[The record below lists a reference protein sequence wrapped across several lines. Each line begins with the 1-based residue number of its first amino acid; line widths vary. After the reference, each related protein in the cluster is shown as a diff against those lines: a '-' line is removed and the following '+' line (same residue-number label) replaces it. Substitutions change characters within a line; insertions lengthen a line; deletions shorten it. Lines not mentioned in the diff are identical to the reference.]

1 MRHAAL
7 PAVIASAFMC
17 LLACGD
23 SGSGPSSGPPA
34 RLIVLDGAN
43 QAGVFGQP
51 TAVVPSVL
59 VTDAS
64 NRPVSGVPVTF
75 AVTPGS
81 GTVRATT
88 ATTDALGTATP
99 GEWRL
104 GNSFA
109 TMALL
114 VTVTGLPT
122 VTFTAKAIAPDA
134 GVLAFTLTDPA
145 GDTLPATTI
154 LNPPAH
160 DLLSMRGD
168 FKRDSLILTMTFAA
182 PVTSAAAGGGT
193 AVFGYIEFDIDE
205 SATTGTVPLSNN
217 FGASAAAGIDYVIT
231 LIGNTTT
238 TVRVVAPGGV
248 STTAAVAYS
257 GNTLVMRIPMQALG
271 NDDGR
276 FAVVGAVGTLDR
288 PTDVFPN
295 ASLFS
300 VRPIASIA
308 GWPLAVGLPTR
319 APSAPRALPP

>member
-7 PAVIASAFMC
+7 TVVIATAFMC

-34 RLIVLDGAN
+34 RLVVLDGAN

-59 VTDAS
+59 LTDAS
-64 NRPVSGVPVTF
+64 NKPVSGVSVTF

-81 GTVRATT
+81 GSVSSST
-88 ATTDALGTATP
+88 ATTDATGTATP

-114 VTVTGLPT
+114 VTVKGLPT

-134 GVLAFTLTDPA
+134 GVPAFTLIDPA
-145 GDTLPATTI
+145 GDTLPASSI

-182 PVTSAAAGGGT
+182 PVTSAAAGGAT

-205 SATTGTVPLSNN
+205 NGRTGDAPLSNT
-217 FGASAAAGIDYVIT
+217 FGASAAGGIDYIIT
-231 LIGNTTT
+231 LIGNNTT
-238 TVRVVAPGGV
+238 TVRVVEPGGV

-257 GNTLVMRIPMQALG
+257 GNTLVIRIPMQALG

-300 VRPIASIA
+300 VRPNPSVAS
-308 GWPLAVGLPTR
+308 WPLALGFPTR
-319 APSAPRALPP
+319 APSAPRGPPP

>member
-1 MRHAAL
+1 MRHTAL
-7 PAVIASAFMC
+7 PVAIASACIC
-17 LLACGD
+17 LLGCGD

-34 RLIVLDGAN
+34 RLAVLDGAN
-43 QAGVFGQP
+43 QVGVFGQP

-64 NRPVSGVPVTF
+64 NKPVRGVQVTF
-75 AVTPGS
+75 SVTPGS
-81 GTVRATT
+81 GSVRSAT
-88 ATTDALGTATP
+88 ATTDATGTATP
-99 GEWRL
+99 GEWQL

-114 VTVTGLPT
+114 VTVTGLPR

-134 GVLAFTLTDPA
+134 GILAFTLIDPA
-145 GDTLPATTI
+145 GDTLPAPSI
-154 LNPPAH
+154 SNPPAH

-182 PVTSAAAGGGT
+182 PVTSAAAGGAG

-205 SATTGTVPLSNN
+205 NSATGAAPLSNH
-217 FGASAAAGIDYVIT
+217 FGASATAGIDYIIS
-231 LIGNTTT
+231 LIGNNAT
-238 TVRVVAPGGV
+238 TVRVVAPGGA
-248 STTAAVAYS
+248 STPAAVAYN

-271 NDDGR
+271 NDDGQ
-276 FAVVGAVGTLDR
+276 FAIVGAVGTLDR

-300 VRPIASIA
+300 VRPSASIA
-308 GWPLAVGLPTR
+308 GR
-319 APSAPRALPP
+319 